1 MPSLIPLAIATAA
14 GLANVVVA
22 GHNANYFPPKPEG
35 LKVVESKHEEGV
47 KISYK
52 EVCPTSPMYITFTHT
67 CFNLTVVV

>member
-1 MPSLIPLAIATAA
+1 MPSLIPLAIATVA

-22 GHNANYFPPKPEG
+22 GQGNANYFPPKPEG

-52 EVCPTSPMYITFTHT
+52 EVCQNHLHYST
-67 CFNLTVVV
+67 CVRFQSDCVIV